1 MWTAKSPKKGIKPKK
16 WLALFPLVPTLI
28 RVTRFL
34 LQRHLIFVGLFAFSD
49 RLDPGEV
56 RIEKVPA
63 IRYYDPMENPENQLT
78 GIGSNGPDVT

>member
-1 MWTAKSPKKGIKPKK
+1 MIGP
-16 WLALFPLVPTLI
+16 FPISTYSDQGDSFSITEPPNMCGV
-28 RVTRFL
+28 VC
-34 LQRHLIFVGLFAFSD
+34 FSD